1 MARKPPGK
9 EEHWQFQDGVGNI
22 KIEAPVDGKTP
33 LQINTNISL
42 SKDDVLSAML
52 GAVLVV
58 IIVSALCCIAKCNFS
73 FLSRRRKRKMRIME
87 RRKRAKASAQAGQ
100 ESTTTVTVK
109 DEKKPEAPPV
119 DKKKAEKK
127 VMAISKANP
136 KGIPEETKPKSK
148 RDLIIDIIDS
158 ALEGDICDND
168 FLTYSSSES
177 IDRPSEEDQMLRRN
191 SSNSLTLSLVYDT
204 KTDRPVFRRT

>member
-1 MARKPPGK
+1 
-9 EEHWQFQDGVGNI
+9 
-22 KIEAPVDGKTP
+22 
-33 LQINTNISL
+33 
-42 SKDDVLSAML
+42 ML
-52 GAVLVV
+52 GALLVV
-58 IIVSALCCIAKCNFS
+58 IVVSALCCIAKCNFS
-73 FLSRRRKRKMRIME
+73 FLSRRRKRKIRAME

-100 ESTTTVTVK
+100 ETSVTVK

-168 FLTYSSSES
+168 FLTYSSTES
-177 IDRPSEEDQMLRRN
+177 IDRPSEEGQMLRRN

-204 KTDRPVFRRT
+204 KTDRPIFRRL

>member
-1 MARKPPGK
+1 
-9 EEHWQFQDGVGNI
+9 
-22 KIEAPVDGKTP
+22 
-33 LQINTNISL
+33 
-42 SKDDVLSAML
+42 ML
-52 GAVLVV
+52 GALLVV

-73 FLSRRRKRKMRIME
+73 FLSRRRKRKMRAME

-100 ESTTTVTVK
+100 ETTVTVK

-119 DKKKAEKK
+119 DKKKADKK

-136 KGIPEETKPKSK
+136 QGKPEETKPKSK

-168 FLTYSSSES
+168 FLTYSSTES
-177 IDRPSEEDQMLRRN
+177 IDRPSEEDQMWRRN

-204 KTDRPVFRRT
+204 KTDRPIFRRL

>member
-1 MARKPPGK
+1 
-9 EEHWQFQDGVGNI
+9 
-22 KIEAPVDGKTP
+22 
-33 LQINTNISL
+33 
-42 SKDDVLSAML
+42 ML
-52 GAVLVV
+52 GALLVV
-58 IIVSALCCIAKCNFS
+58 IVVSALCCIAKCNFS
-73 FLSRRRKRKMRIME
+73 FLSRRRKRKIRAME

-100 ESTTTVTVK
+100 ETSVTVK
-109 DEKKPEAPPV
+109 DEKKPEAHPHPLV

-136 KGIPEETKPKSK
+136 QGKPEETKPKSK

-168 FLTYSSSES
+168 FLTYSSTES
-177 IDRPSEEDQMLRRN
+177 IDRPSEEGQMLRRN

-204 KTDRPVFRRT
+204 KTDRPIFRRL